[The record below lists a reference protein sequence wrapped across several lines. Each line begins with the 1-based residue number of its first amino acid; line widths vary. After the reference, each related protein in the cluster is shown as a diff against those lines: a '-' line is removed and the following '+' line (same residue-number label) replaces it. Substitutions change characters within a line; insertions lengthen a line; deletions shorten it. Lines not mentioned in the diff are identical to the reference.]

1 MTPSV
6 SLAWHRERA
15 RGRRRLLALAVTAL
29 LLLVTFLLDIL
40 TGPAMLPLREVI
52 AALLP
57 PMAPAEGMV
66 QTIVWNIRLPMA
78 LTAVV
83 VGASLA
89 VAGVEMQ
96 TILDNPLASPYTL
109 GLSAASGF
117 GAALAIL
124 SGASLFGRPEWA
136 VPLFAF
142 LGAVAGCGAI
152 YAVGRLRGLSSGIM
166 VLAGIA
172 ILFLFQSL
180 LSLLQYLA
188 SPETLQEIVFWLF
201 GSLLKANWRTVA
213 ISSAVLLA
221 VVPLLAREVWRLTAL
236 RLGEERARSL
246 GIDVERL
253 RLRVFL
259 SVSLLTAAAVA
270 FVGTIGFVGLVA
282 PHVARMLVGED
293 QRFLLPLAALCGAVM
308 LSAASILSKLISPGA
323 VVPIGIV
330 TAVAGLP
337 FFFALILRRGGGGR

>member
-1 MTPSV
+1 M
-6 SLAWHRERA
+6 
-15 RGRRRLLALAVTAL
+15 AL
-29 LLLVTFLLDIL
+29 LSPT
-40 TGPAMLPLREVI
+40 TTPQ
-52 AALLP
+52 
-57 PMAPAEGMV
+57 GMV
-66 QTIVWNIRLPMA
+66 STIVWEIRLPMA

-89 VAGVEMQ
+89 IAGTEMQ

-109 GLSAASGF
+109 GLSAAAGF
-117 GAALAIL
+117 GAAVAIL
-124 SGASLFGRPEWA
+124 SGAALFGRTEWA
-136 VPLFAF
+136 VPGFAF
-142 LGAVAGCGAI
+142 LGAITGCAAI

-180 LSLLQYLA
+180 LSLVQYLA

-201 GSLLKANWRTVA
+201 GSLLKASWQTVA
-213 ISSAVLLA
+213 VTAVVLFAVL
-221 VVPLLAREVWRLTAL
+221 PLLARDVWRLTAL

-259 SVSLLTAAAVA
+259 AVSLLTAAAVS

-337 FFFALILRRGGGGR
+337 FFFVLVLRRGGGAR